1 MRYTFSAAASA
12 FVLPMIQAIGV
23 GWTNTFSAAMVW
35 VAFGLILFTIKYGKQ
50 MRKFGKRWEGGSDQ
64 ADADADADADANA
77 EKDLAPGQQ
86 GDEEKGHRE
95 RDSERTIV
103 ESPTK
108 QIAEEQVSKQQ
119 SQDAQTIGHA
129 AHDSA
134 RR

>member
-35 VAFGLILFTIKYGKQ
+35 VAFGLILLTIKYGKQ

-64 ADADADADADANA
+64 ADAD
-77 EKDLAPGQQ
+77 E

-95 RDSERTIV
+95 RDSERTVV

-108 QIAEEQVSKQQ
+108 QIAEEQASKQQ
-119 SQDAQTIGHA
+119 SQDAQAIGHA
-129 AHDSA
+129 ADDQA

>member
-35 VAFGLILFTIKYGKQ
+35 VAFGLILLTIKYGKQ

-64 ADADADADADANA
+64 ADADA

-95 RDSERTIV
+95 RDSERTVV
-103 ESPTK
+103 EAPTN

-119 SQDAQTIGHA
+119 SQDAQAIGHA
-129 AHDSA
+129 ADDSA